1 MPKQRQ
7 RKQRLDGQQ
16 SQQEQPQQNEI
27 PLETEMYRDL
37 KSGATSL
44 AEKTTSFV
52 SNVGEK
58 TTSFAE
64 KNKDKIKDFG
74 LFNVIFQE
82 GITLIICIALVYFGY
97 IWYIDR
103 KIFKETMGKIVES
116 DCIKSTITE
125 NNKETTTYNCN
136 FKIKF
141 TYNTDKEHIFSVNT
155 NSSRKYEIDENI
167 TIYYDVNDPTIE
179 PSIEKNYSTYFYMA
193 MIFIGFLGCIK
204 SISAIYSA
212 YKYDFVAQAQGLKSG
227 LELGN
232 YALSPLFG
240 GKSGRRST
248 IS

>member
-7 RKQRLDGQQ
+7 LKQRLDG
-16 SQQEQPQQNEI
+16 QQNEI
-27 PLETEMYRDL
+27 PLETEVYRDL
-37 KSGATSL
+37 KSGAISL
-44 AEKTTSFV
+44 
-52 SNVGEK
+52 GEK

-74 LFNVIFQE
+74 LFNVYLQE

-103 KIFKETMGKIVES
+103 KIFKETMGEIVES
-116 DCIKSTITE
+116 ECIKSTITE

-155 NSSRKYEIDENI
+155 NSSRKYENDENI
-167 TIYYDVNDPTIE
+167 TIYYDVNDPTSE

-204 SISAIYSA
+204 SISSIYSA
-212 YKYDFVAQAQGLKSG
+212 YKYDFVAQAQGVKSG

-240 GKSGRRST
+240 GKPGKRST